1 VVVGLMLAGAY
12 HLSAARSHRWLS
24 LRSGSAAPLLA
35 VASMFLR
42 LTLVA
47 ALFLALAYWTSLHVL
62 PMVMAFVALF
72 TVLLVVELVQ
82 FASGKGQM
90 HPTTHAD

>member
-42 LTLVA
+42 LTLIVA
-47 ALFLALAYWTSLHVL
+47 VFLALAYWTPLRVL
-62 PMVMAFVALF
+62 PMAMAFIVLF
-72 TVLLVVELVQ
+72 TVLLVVELVR

-90 HPTTHAD
+90 QPTTHAD